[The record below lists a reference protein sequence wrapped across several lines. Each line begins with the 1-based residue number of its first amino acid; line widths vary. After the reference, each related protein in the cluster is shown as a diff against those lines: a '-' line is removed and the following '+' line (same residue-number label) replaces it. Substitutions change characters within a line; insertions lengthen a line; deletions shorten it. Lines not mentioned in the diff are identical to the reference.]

1 MYIYIYICIYIHI
14 CIYTYT
20 YMYVCVCMNMHIYT
34 FFTRPI
40 YVESEGRRIGNI
52 CVPDSLHN
60 NMHKSQCIFM
70 SVPPEERVRFL
81 CEDYSHFINNPEIL
95 ITNLSYLKDL
105 HSKAKLDEWNILAR
119 NGQFNE
125 LVMQLLVEHY
135 DPCYYKSLRK
145 HYPQIDN
152 EETLQLSVASLL
164 PADLDVLARS
174 L

>member
-1 MYIYIYICIYIHI
+1 
-14 CIYTYT
+14 
-20 YMYVCVCMNMHIYT
+20 
-34 FFTRPI
+34 
-40 YVESEGRRIGNI
+40 
-52 CVPDSLHN
+52 
-60 NMHKSQCIFM
+60 M

-105 HSKAKLDEWNILAR
+105 HSKAKLDEWNLLAR
-119 NGQFNE
+119 NGQFKE